1 MERISRA
8 LLYVAAHYEEQ
19 PSLER
24 MASEAELS
32 PAHFQRRFQSLVGI
46 SPKAFVQHLTA
57 LDAAEALRRG
67 SSVLD
72 AALAVG
78 LSGPGRLHDLTVK
91 VDGVTPGDMA
101 RGGLGLT
108 LAVAHLA
115 TPMGPMFAAL
125 APRGLAFAVFT
136 EDPSVPAELRRLWPR
151 ARIRRDPA
159 AVARALHPFWRGKGQ
174 IRCWVQGTA
183 FQLQIWRAL
192 VGVRPG
198 QRISYQGLAAEAGL
212 IGARAVGGA
221 VAANPVALA
230 IPCHRVIL
238 STGAAG
244 NYHWGPDRK
253 RCLLAWERA
262 RAENPKRPIQD
273 LTQKKFTQARPKL
286 TPRAGGD

>member
-1 MERISRA
+1 MAHRGMSMERISRA

-108 LAVAHLA
+108 LA
-115 TPMGPMFAAL
+115 
-125 APRGLAFAVFT
+125 
-136 EDPSVPAELRRLWPR
+136 
-151 ARIRRDPA
+151 
-159 AVARALHPFWRGKGQ
+159 
-174 IRCWVQGTA
+174 
-183 FQLQIWRAL
+183 
-192 VGVRPG
+192 
-198 QRISYQGLAAEAGL
+198 
-212 IGARAVGGA
+212 
-221 VAANPVALA
+221 
-230 IPCHRVIL
+230 
-238 STGAAG
+238 
-244 NYHWGPDRK
+244 
-253 RCLLAWERA
+253 
-262 RAENPKRPIQD
+262 
-273 LTQKKFTQARPKL
+273 
-286 TPRAGGD
+286 